1 MTAIFVRRL
10 VRLLVVMAGVS
21 LVTFSILHVSGDP
34 VALMMPEAPEADRAV
49 LRQQM
54 GFNDPLVTQFGRFV
68 ANAARGDFGQSFFH
82 RAPALRLV
90 LERMTTT
97 VTLTVLALG
106 LALAVALPVGI
117 VSAIRPNSLLDHAS
131 TIVVFLGQS
140 MPVFWTGIMLILL
153 FAVQWRLFPVSGW
166 DSWSSAVLPALTLG
180 TFSAPLLLRIVRSSM
195 LEVIGLDYVR
205 TARAKG
211 LSEWMVIC
219 RHALRNAAL
228 PLVTVTGLQF
238 GLLLGAGAVITE
250 SVFAVPGVGR
260 LIVNAIRQLDFPIV
274 HAG

>member
-54 GFNDPLVTQFGRFV
+54 GFNDPIATQFGRFV
-68 ANAARGDFGQSFFH
+68 ANAVRGDFGQSFFH
-82 RAPALRLV
+82 RAPALGLV
-90 LERMTTT
+90 LERMSTTI
-97 VTLTVLALG
+97 TLTVLALG
-106 LALAVALPVGI
+106 LAVAVSLPVGI
-117 VSAIRPNSLLDHAS
+117 VSATRPNSLLDHAA

-166 DSWSSAVLPALTLG
+166 DSWSAVVLPALTLG
-180 TFSAPLLLRIVRSSM
+180 TFS
-195 LEVIGLDYVR
+195 
-205 TARAKG
+205 
-211 LSEWMVIC
+211 
-219 RHALRNAAL
+219 
-228 PLVTVTGLQF
+228 
-238 GLLLGAGAVITE
+238 
-250 SVFAVPGVGR
+250 
-260 LIVNAIRQLDFPIV
+260 
-274 HAG
+274 